1 MALFEKLVP
10 FHRCVYWV
18 PEALCAQ
25 TLMCRCKRE
34 AEPCSSAL
42 HWSTFLT
49 RSTTG
54 TEVQG
59 IMPKSVITRSTKSGG
74 VTSYTRFRSPSELTF
89 CQFSRWVFPF
99 LVTIRSSG
107 SSVKKIICFC
117 VCVNT
122 YICYLNKI
130 SQISQ
135 SYLIHWIQKSQS
147 ALVHRTCR
155 SHSRPA
161 LVHCRLLLPGQS
173 GRFPHVTSH
182 IH

>member
-1 MALFEKLVP
+1 MFIGCQKPVCTDS
-10 FHRCVYWV
+10 F
-18 PEALCAQ
+18 
-25 TLMCRCKRE
+25 MCRCKRD

-74 VTSYTRFRSPSELTF
+74 VTSYTRFRSPSDLTV

-99 LVTIRSSG
+99 LVTMRSSG
-107 SSVKKIICFC
+107 SSVKKCMFLC
-117 VCVNT
+117 VCEYL
-122 YICYLNKI
+122 YICYLENKI
-130 SQISQ
+130 SQTSQ

-161 LVHCRLLLPGQS
+161 LVHCRPLLPGQF
-173 GRFPHVTSH
+173 GKFPHVTSH